1 MVEHVAQAPG
11 ATRRVHRL
19 VLGLVLAGAASS
31 GLVVALDAGR
41 PAVPSSWPTWLLTLL
56 MLALAASA
64 ERAYVRV
71 RHGESTEDLTFF
83 EAVVVIAALLLPV
96 AFALAALACGLVLT
110 CVLVRR
116 PLVKSAFNLGSYSLG
131 VAAFVAVSRLVAGAA
146 PAFSLVSVVGVV
158 LGTLAFATVNLVAL
172 AAVLSVVEGVPARE
186 VVNDEW
192 QLSAVM
198 ASGNAGV
205 GLLAVHLTHSAPALL
220 PFVALPLLAVGYS
233 YRAAARHAVERER
246 SRWLVGL
253 SGALAGDAGPDVML
267 RAAEATR
274 GVFTA
279 DRVRLVLPGGCV
291 VADAEAARTVVRDG
305 HDDALVA
312 DLDGVDGPGRL
323 ARGHGGRR
331 SAHAEVVVPLDLDSG
346 ARGAMVLGW
355 VPAPVH
361 GRGWARSGADHVDLA
376 MLAAVAAAVAG
387 AHRSFAHLA
396 ALVAESSKL
405 QAVVDHS
412 TDGVA
417 VVGAD
422 GQVLVWSP
430 AMSQLTGSDP
440 ACSPTSADVGGDSV
454 EPVAALLLSLAAPDV
469 DRVALAAELARQLDP
484 RRPRGG
490 VLLDV
495 GSGDGRR
502 HLEVTVARITAERG
516 DGRLAVLTAHDV
528 TEARRLER
536 LKGDFIATVSHE
548 LRTPMT
554 PIKGYAQLLATRG
567 DQMSPERRLQ
577 ALQLIQE
584 RAEHMGR
591 LVDDLL
597 LASTVGTAGTARL
610 KVELDDV
617 DLRSVLHRAVAAFP
631 SLADRVSTSSP
642 ATEVPVRCDA
652 VRAVQC
658 LTNLLGN
665 AEKYAT
671 AGTAIDVELAV
682 ADGWAAVTVAD
693 RGPGIPTSEAE
704 RVFERFHRLDDALT
718 MQHGGSGLGLYIA
731 RELSRSM
738 GGDLTLSSVV
748 GQGST
753 FTLHLPLRDQAPPV
767 VTPVRTQPTRL
778 EITT

>member
-1 MVEHVAQAPG
+1 MAERVGARAP
-11 ATRRVHRL
+11 ASLHRL
-19 VLGLVLAGAASS
+19 VLALLTAGAASS
-31 GLVVALDAGR
+31 AAVVALDSGR
-41 PAVPSSWPTWLLTLL
+41 PAVPSTWPTWVLCLLLL
-56 MLALAASA
+56 GLAAAA

-96 AFALAALACGLVLT
+96 ALAVVALAGGLALT
-110 CVLVRR
+110 CLLVRR
-116 PLVKSAFNLGSYSLG
+116 PLVKSAFNLGSYSVG
-131 VAAFVAVSRLVAGAA
+131 VAAFVAVSHLVAGAA

-158 LGTLAFATVNLVAL
+158 LGTLAFATVNLLAL
-172 AAVLSVVEGVPARE
+172 AAVLAVVEGVPARA

-198 ASGNAGV
+198 ATGNAGV

-220 PFVALPLLAVGYS
+220 PFVALPLLAIGYS

-246 SRWLVGL
+246 SRWLVAL
-253 SGALAGDAGPDVML
+253 SGALAGDAGPGVML

-274 GVFTA
+274 GVFAA
-279 DRVRLVLPGGCV
+279 DRVRLVLPAGCV
-291 VADAEAARTVVRDG
+291 VADVDPARAMVPDED
-305 HDDALVA
+305 DDAAVA
-312 DLDGVDGPGRL
+312 AVVGADGPVRL
-323 ARGHGGRR
+323 PVRGAGGP
-331 SAHAEVVVPLDLDSG
+331 AYAEVAVPLDLDAG
-346 ARGAMVLGW
+346 VRGALVLGW
-355 VPAPVH
+355 VHAPTR
-361 GRGWARSGADHVDLA
+361 GRRWARSGADHVDPA

-387 AHRSFAHLA
+387 AHRALAHLG

-417 VVGAD
+417 VVAAD
-422 GQVLVWSP
+422 GSVLVWSP
-430 AMSQLTGSDP
+430 AMRQLTGSDP
-440 ACSPTSADVGGDSV
+440 VGSPPPAGDEV
-454 EPVAALLLSLAAPDV
+454 AEPVAALLLGLAGPDV
-469 DRVALAAELARQLDP
+469 DRAALAVELARQLDP

-495 GSGDGRR
+495 GAGETRR
-502 HLEVTVARITAERG
+502 HLEVTVARITAEHG
-516 DGRLAVLTAHDV
+516 EDRLAVLTAHDV

-567 DQMSPERRLQ
+567 DQMSPQRRLQ

-597 LASTVGTAGTARL
+597 LASTVGTEGSARL

-617 DLRSVLHRAVAAFP
+617 DLRGVLHRAVAAFP

-642 ATEVPVRCDA
+642 ASEVPVRCDA

-671 AGTAIDVELAV
+671 PGTAIEVELAV
-682 ADGWAAVTVAD
+682 ADGWAAVSVAD
-693 RGPGIPTSEAE
+693 RGPGIPPSEAE
-704 RVFERFHRLDDALT
+704 RVFERFHRLDDPLT

-738 GGDLTLSSVV
+738 GGDLTLTSVV
-748 GQGST
+748 GEGST
-753 FTLHLPLRDQAPPV
+753 FTLHLPLRDHPPPAGAPARS
-767 VTPVRTQPTRL
+767 TPQRL

>member
-1 MVEHVAQAPG
+1 MS
-11 ATRRVHRL
+11 ATGSIRRL
-19 VLGLVLAGAASS
+19 VLS
-31 GLVVALDAGR
+31 LVVAGGASSAVVIALDGGR

-56 MLALAASA
+56 LLALAAAA

-96 AFALAALACGLVLT
+96 ALAVAALAGGLALT
-110 CVLVRR
+110 CLLVRR

-131 VAAFVAVSRLVAGAA
+131 VAAFVAVSRLVAGTG

-158 LGTLAFATVNLVAL
+158 LGTLAFATVNLLAL
-172 AAVLSVVEGVPARE
+172 AAVLAAVEGVSARE

-198 ASGNAGV
+198 ATGNAGV

-220 PFVALPLLAVGYS
+220 PFVALPLLAIAYS
-233 YRAAARHAVERER
+233 YRAAARHALERER
-246 SRWLVGL
+246 SRWLVAL
-253 SGALAGDAGPDVML
+253 SGALAGDAGPGVMP

-274 GVFTA
+274 GVFAA
-279 DRVRLVLPGGCV
+279 DLVRLVLPAGCV
-291 VADAEAARTVVRDG
+291 VADAGPARTVVLDG
-305 HDDALVA
+305 HDEGVVAGLVGA
-312 DLDGVDGPGRL
+312 DGPVRL
-323 ARGHGGRR
+323 PAREGSGP
-331 SAHAEVVVPLDLDSG
+331 AYAEVAVPLDLDAG
-346 ARGAMVLGW
+346 VRGALVLGW
-355 VPAPVH
+355 LHAPSR
-361 GRGWARSGADHVDLA
+361 GRRWARTGADHVDPA

-387 AHRSFAHLA
+387 AHRAEAHLD

-417 VVGAD
+417 VVAAD
-422 GQVLVWSP
+422 GSVLVWSP
-430 AMSQLTGSDP
+430 TMRQLTGSDP
-440 ACSPTSADVGGDSV
+440 VSSPPPTGDEVV
-454 EPVAALLLSLAAPDV
+454 EPVAALLLSLAGPDV
-469 DRVALAAELARQLDP
+469 DRAALAVELARQLDP

-495 GSGDGRR
+495 GAGETRR

-516 DGRLAVLTAHDV
+516 EGRLAVLTAHDV

-567 DQMSPERRLQ
+567 DQMSPQRRLQ

-597 LASTVGTAGTARL
+597 LASTVGTEGSARL

-617 DLRSVLHRAVAAFP
+617 DLRDVLHRAVAAFP
-631 SLADRVSTSSP
+631 SLADRVSTSS
-642 ATEVPVRCDA
+642 ADSEVPVRCDA

-671 AGTAIDVELAV
+671 AGTAIEVELAV
-682 ADGWAAVTVAD
+682 TDGWAAVSVAD
-693 RGPGIPTSEAE
+693 RGPGIPPSEAE

-738 GGDLTLSSVV
+738 GGDLTLTSVV

-753 FTLHLPLRDQAPPV
+753 FTLHLPLRGPV
-767 VTPVRTQPTRL
+767 PAGATPVRTTRM

>member
-1 MVEHVAQAPG
+1 MSG
-11 ATRRVHRL
+11 SIHRL
-19 VLGLVLAGAASS
+19 VLGLVVAGAASS
-31 GLVVALDAGR
+31 AVVIALDGGR
-41 PAVPSSWPTWLLTLL
+41 PAVASPWPTGLLTLL
-56 MLALAASA
+56 MLGLAAAA

-96 AFALAALACGLVLT
+96 ALAVGALAGGLALT
-110 CVLVRR
+110 CLLVRR

-158 LGTLAFATVNLVAL
+158 LGTLAFATVNLLAL
-172 AAVLSVVEGVPARE
+172 AAVLAVVEGVPARD

-192 QLSAVM
+192 QLSAAM
-198 ASGNAGV
+198 AAGNAGV

-220 PFVALPLLAVGYS
+220 PFVALPLLAIGYA

-253 SGALAGDAGPDVML
+253 SGALAGDAGPGTML

-274 GVFTA
+274 GIFTA
-279 DRVRLVLPGGCV
+279 DRVRLVLPTGCV
-291 VADAEAARTVVRDG
+291 VADADPARTVVRDE
-305 HDDALVA
+305 HDDAVVA
-312 DLDGVDGPGRL
+312 DLVGVDEPVRLPGRGSSRP
-323 ARGHGGRR
+323 AY
-331 SAHAEVVVPLDLDSG
+331 AEVAVPLDLDPG
-346 ARGAMVLGW
+346 VRGALVLGW
-355 VPAPVH
+355 VHAPVA
-361 GRGWARSGADHVDLA
+361 GRRWARTGADHVDLA

-387 AHRSFAHLA
+387 AHRALAHLG
-396 ALVAESSKL
+396 ALVAESGKL

-417 VVGAD
+417 VLGAD

-430 AMSQLTGSDP
+430 AMRQLTGSDLASSP
-440 ACSPTSADVGGDSV
+440 ATTETDGDGV
-454 EPVAALLLSLAAPDV
+454 EPVAALLLSLAGPDV
-469 DRVALAAELARQLDP
+469 DRAVFAVDLARQLDP

-490 VLLDV
+490 ILLDV
-495 GSGDGRR
+495 GSGETRR
-502 HLEVTVARITAERG
+502 HLEVTVARISAEQG
-516 DGRLAVLTAHDV
+516 AGRLAVLTAHDV

-536 LKGDFIATVSHE
+536 QKGDFIATVSHE

-567 DQMSPERRLQ
+567 DQMSPQRRLQ

-597 LASTVGTAGTARL
+597 LASTVGTEGSARL

-631 SLADRVSTSSP
+631 SLADRVSTSTP
-642 ATEVPVRCDA
+642 AIEVPVRCDA

-682 ADGWAAVTVAD
+682 VDGWAAVSVAD
-693 RGPGIPTSEAE
+693 RGPGIPPSEVE

-738 GGDLTLSSVV
+738 GGDLTLTSVV

-753 FTLHLPLRDQAPPV
+753 FTLHLPLREAAPVPS
-767 VTPVRTQPTRL
+767 TSALGRLTRL
-778 EITT
+778 EVTT